1 MDYTFAKSMES
12 YLGSILNVTKG
23 RHEAKYKIINLF
35 EVGELYHLL
44 FEVGELYHLATDKE
58 WYLVAE
64 LQTNSQRRYFSKF
77 FYITFDS
84 EDEARVFI
92 RKYIDG
98 KEVLAMDMA
107 RGAY

>member
-12 YLGSILNVTKG
+12 YLGSILNVTNG
-23 RHEAKYKIINLF
+23 RYEAKYKITNLF
-35 EVGELYHLL
+35 EVGELYHL
-44 FEVGELYHLATDKE
+44 VTDKE

-64 LQTNSQRRYFSKF
+64 LQTNSQRRYFSKV

-84 EDEARVFI
+84 EDEARAFL

-107 RGAY
+107 RSAY

>member
-23 RHEAKYKIINLF
+23 KHEAKYKITNLF
-35 EVGELYHLL
+35 K
-44 FEVGELYHLATDKE
+44 VGELYHLATDKE

-64 LQTNSQRRYFSKF
+64 LQTNSQRRYFSKV

-84 EDEARVFI
+84 EDEARAFI

-107 RGAY
+107 RGVY